1 MFKLLKHYIKLKIMT
16 KYGEMAAYYYKAH
29 YKGNDVIYDNIKNK
43 LCNISNNRSY
53 LTLKC
58 EDLELIAMYSYSKV
72 CNPKIIP

>member
-16 KYGEMAAYYYKAH
+16 KYGEMAAYYYKTK
-29 YKGNDVIYDNIKNK
+29 YKDEIVLENIINK

-53 LTLKC
+53 LTLKY
-58 EDLELIAMYSYSKV
+58 EDLELIAVYSYSKV